1 MSKNYLDELNPV
13 QRAAV
18 ECTEGPVMI
27 IAGAGSG
34 KTRVLTYRIAHLMNK
49 GADPF
54 NILALTFTNKAAK
67 EMKER
72 IAKIVGA
79 GEAKNLWMGTFHS
92 VFARILRSEAEKI
105 GYPQNF
111 TIYDTD
117 DSKSLIKTILKEQ
130 GLDDKVY
137 KPSSVLSRIS
147 SAKNNLISAASYL
160 NNAQIQEEDRQAV
173 KPKMGIIY
181 EMYSRRCFKA
191 GAMDFDDLLFNTNI
205 LLRDFPAVL
214 HKYQHKFKYILVDEY
229 QDTNFSQY
237 VIVKQ
242 LAAAFR
248 NVCVVGDDA
257 QSIYAFRG
265 ANIQNI
271 LNFEKDYPE
280 LHTFKLEQ
288 NYRSTK
294 NIVGAANNVI
304 ARNKEQL
311 KKNVFTENPEGEL
324 IRVVK
329 NDSDNAEGNFV
340 ANSIFETKMNEQAH
354 NKDFAILYRTNAQS
368 RAMEEALRRQNIPYR
383 IYGGLSF
390 YQRKEVKDLLSY
402 YRLTLNNHDE
412 ESLKRVINYPA
423 RGIGD
428 TTLEK
433 VIVAANDHNV
443 SLWTVIENINEFDI
457 GLNAGSKAKL
467 DEFATMIKSFSA
479 MLKTHNAY
487 DLGQHIATNSGILRD
502 LYADKSPEG
511 VNRHENIQELLNGL
525 KEFTESEIETIGDA
539 NLDQIAEPGENE
551 AAVLNSPKEVG
562 GFTDLFASEEAAE
575 KVNATITLEPT
586 LDIFMQDIALMTDAD
601 KKTEKEEDKNR
612 VVLMTIHAAKGLEFK
627 YVYIV
632 GLEENL
638 FPSQMSLTSRPDL
651 EEERRLFYVALTRA
665 EIRATL
671 SYSTTR
677 YKWGNLVYSEPSRFI
692 EELDPKYLEMPVE
705 SAGRLFA
712 DEEYSRKPKLQVN
725 KPKETFVQRPVMGK
739 KLVKVNS
746 ASKNTSDFDTESLR
760 DLQLGSMVQHDRFGH
775 GKVTALE
782 GDFPNN
788 KVTVMFEGIG
798 AKQLLVKFAKLRIV
812 E

>member
-1 MSKNYLDELNPV
+1 MSKNYLEELNPV
-13 QRAAV
+13 QRKAV

-34 KTRVLTYRIAHLMNK
+34 KTRVLTYRIAHLMEK
-49 GADPF
+49 GVDSF
-54 NILALTFTNKAAK
+54 NILSLTFTNKAAR

-72 IAKIVGA
+72 IGKIVGDS
-79 GEAKNLWMGTFHS
+79 EAKNLWMGTFHS

-105 GYPQNF
+105 GYPSNF

-130 GLDDKVY
+130 GLDDKSY
-137 KPSSVLSRIS
+137 KPSSVLARIS
-147 SAKNNLISAASYL
+147 AAKNNLISAQQYL
-160 NNAQIQEEDRQAV
+160 NNAQIQEEDRMAV

-181 EMYSRRCFKA
+181 EQYSKRCFKA

-248 NVCVVGDDA
+248 NICVVGDDA

-280 LHTFKLEQ
+280 LNTFKLEQ
-288 NYRSTK
+288 NYRSTQ
-294 NIVGAANNVI
+294 NIVEAANSVI
-304 ARNKEQL
+304 ANNKEQL
-311 KKNVFTENPEGEL
+311 KKNVFTQNEEGEK
-324 IRVVK
+324 IKVVK
-329 NDSDNAEGNFV
+329 NDSDNAEGNYV

-354 NKDFAILYRTNAQS
+354 NRDFAILYRTNAQS

-383 IYGGLSF
+383 IYGGVSF
-390 YQRKEVKDLLSY
+390 YQRKEIKDLLAY

-412 ESLKRVINYPA
+412 EALKRIINYPA

-428 TTLEK
+428 TTLDK
-433 VIVAANDHNV
+433 ITIAANDHDV
-443 SLWTVIENINEFDI
+443 SLWTVIENINQFEI
-457 GLNAGSKAKL
+457 GLNAGAKSKL
-467 DEFATMIKSFSA
+467 DDFSTMIKSFSA

-487 DLGQHIATNSGILRD
+487 DLGQHVAVHSGILRD
-502 LYADKSPEG
+502 LYADKTPEG
-511 VNRHENIQELLNGL
+511 VSRHENIQELLNGL
-525 KEFTESEIETIGDA
+525 KEFVETEIETIVD
-539 NLDQIAEPGENE
+539 DIQTDEEKDFFSSEITTPAE
-551 AAVLNSPKEVG
+551 LNNG
-562 GFTDLFASEEAAE
+562 LLFTEQDLNDKPASAL
-575 KVNATITLEPT
+575 TTEPT
-586 LDIFMQDIALMTDAD
+586 LDIFMQDIALMTDSD
-601 KKTEKEEDKNR
+601 KDAKNEKDRNR

-638 FPSQMSLTSRPDL
+638 FPSQMSLTSRTDL
-651 EEERRLFYVALTRA
+651 EEERRLFYVAITRA
-665 EIRATL
+665 EKKLTL

-677 YKWGNLVYSEPSRFI
+677 YRWGNLIYCEPSRFI
-692 EELDPKYLEMPVE
+692 EELDNKYLDRTAEDN
-705 SAGRLFA
+705 GRLFA
-712 DEEYSRKPKLQVN
+712 QEEQYSKVGAGAKKTEQ
-725 KPKETFVQRPVMGK
+725 KTFVQRPVIGK

-760 DLQLGSMVQHDRFGH
+760 NLQVGMQVSHERFGS
-775 GKVTALE
+775 GKVINME

-788 KVTVMFEGIG
+788 KATVFFEGVG
-798 AKQLLVKFAKLRIV
+798 QKQLLIKFAKLQIIQ
-812 E
+812 